1 MAARRTG
8 WEVPSEGK
16 KGNRACGQNGGR
28 VGRNVSCHF
37 EAGRVRPGI
46 VACTERGVSLTT
58 EYSYSHKYPPN
69 LQNEEM
75 VQWMMVPRRLYVYL
89 QLLFLN
95 HKSNIGSLGK

>member
-16 KGNRACGQNGGR
+16 KGERACGQNGGR

-46 VACTERGVSLTT
+46 VASTERGG
-58 EYSYSHKYPPN
+58 EPDN
-69 LQNEEM
+69 
-75 VQWMMVPRRLYVYL
+75 
-89 QLLFLN
+89 
-95 HKSNIGSLGK
+95 